1 MFMSKQRIK
10 NKKKRRVVVTGLGV
24 ISPIG
29 IGKNAFA
36 KALKEGQSGIGEIT
50 RFDVSTYPTK
60 IGAEVNDFDPSLFIS
75 PKRLRQMDRSTQFA
89 VSASIMAVMDANLSI
104 NYTNSKMIGIA
115 VGTSVAGLGWAFE
128 QQMIFYEKGYKRM
141 NPYSAVAA
149 FPNAC
154 SSQISIELNVQGPSE
169 SYSIGCASSSNAIA
183 RATEMIRNG
192 ETDVMIVGGTEA
204 PILAPLFGAM
214 CAGRIM
220 STTNEGTP
228 IKSPRPFDRTRD
240 GMVIGEGAGIVV
252 LEELSHAI
260 KRDANIYA
268 ELMGWGF
275 TCDAY
280 SMAKPAPNM
289 KQKFRALKMALD
301 DAKLEP
307 HEIDYIC
314 AFGLGEK
321 NSDFFETLAIKK
333 IFGEYAYK
341 IPISSIASML
351 GQPFGASGALRLIS
365 SVLAINQGFIPPT
378 INYTYPDP
386 DCDLDYV
393 PNSSRE
399 VKVCTAMINAFGF
412 GGKNVVLIIR
422 DFEE

>member
-1 MFMSKQRIK
+1 MFTSKQRIK
-10 NKKKRRVVVTGLGV
+10 NKKRRRVVVTGLGV

-29 IGKNAFA
+29 IGKNAFSQ
-36 KALKEGQSGIGEIT
+36 ALKDGKSGVGEIT
-50 RFDVSTYPTK
+50 RFDVSTYPTQ
-60 IGAEVNDFDPSLFIS
+60 IGAEANDFDPSLFIS
-75 PKRLRQMDRSTQFA
+75 PKRLRQMDRSTQFG
-89 VSASIMAVMDANLSI
+89 VSAAIMAVADANLSI
-104 NYTNSKMIGIA
+104 NYKNSKKIGVAI
-115 VGTSVAGLGWAFE
+115 GTSVAGIGWAFE
-128 QQMIFYEKGYKRM
+128 QQIIFYEKGYKRM
-141 NPYSAVAA
+141 NPYTAIAV

-154 SSQISIELNVQGPSE
+154 SSQISIELKVQGPSE

-183 RATEMIRNG
+183 KATEMIRNG

-220 STTNEGTP
+220 STINEGNP
-228 IKSPRPFDRTRD
+228 IKSPRPFDKTRD

-252 LEELSHAI
+252 LEEVGHAI
-260 KRDANIYA
+260 KRDAKIYS

-280 SMAKPAPNM
+280 SMAKPAPDLI
-289 KQKFRALKMALD
+289 QQSRALKMALD

-314 AFGLGEK
+314 AFGLGEQD
-321 NSDFFETLAIKK
+321 SDFFETLAIKR
-333 IFGEYAYK
+333 IFDKHAYK

-378 INYTYPDP
+378 INYKHLDP
-386 DCDLDYV
+386 RCDLDYV
-393 PNSSRE
+393 PNSSRK
-399 VKVCTAMINAFGF
+399 VKVNTGMVNTFGF

-422 DFEE
+422 DFKE